1 MLSRKN
7 RLDEPRET
15 AARAVEKRGL
25 LGFVRKLDFSGEIVS
40 ILIALILL
48 CAFFSLTSPY
58 FLTIK
63 NILNFTMNT
72 SILGIM
78 AAGLFIAMVM
88 GEIDVSQY
96 SILALSSGIMVIL
109 IRRGMN
115 SGLAIAIAIGVTLV
129 CGMINGS
136 LVAFLRI
143 NPIITTLGA
152 MMVYRGI
159 AFNITEARALGVT
172 GHFFSAVG
180 SGRILGI
187 PVSVYIML
195 GVYLLVHVIMAY
207 TAHGKRVYAVGGN
220 PEASFI
226 SGIDVRM
233 VRFWGLVFSAVTAG
247 LAGLIFVSQVGA
259 TVPTAGEAGL
269 LDVVT
274 AVILGG
280 ISLSGGKGRIGG
292 TLIGVLILAV
302 LQNGMVLLSVQAYYQ
317 LIVKGAVIL
326 LAVFVDSVRGGGF
339 K

>member
-1 MLSRKN
+1 MH
-7 RLDEPRET
+7 EPRET
-15 AARAVEKRGL
+15 VAGDVKKA
-25 LGFVRKLDFSGEIVS
+25 GFFRFIRKVDFSGEIVS
-40 ILIALILL
+40 IFIALILL
-48 CAFFSLTSPY
+48 CVFFSLTSPY

-72 SILGIM
+72 SILGLM
-78 AAGLFIAMVM
+78 AAGLFVAMLI

-96 SILALSSGIMVIL
+96 SILALSTAIMVIL

-115 SGLAIAIAIGVTLV
+115 SGLAIATALCVSLV
-129 CGMINGS
+129 CGIINGT

-143 NPIITTLGA
+143 NPINTTLGA

-159 AFNITEARALGVT
+159 AFKITEAQAMGVT
-172 GHFFSAVG
+172 GNFFSAVG

-187 PVSVYIML
+187 PVSVYIMF
-195 GVYLLVHVIMAY
+195 GVYLLVHVILTF

-220 PEASFI
+220 PEASYI
-226 SGIDVRM
+226 SGIDVKM
-233 VRFWGLVFSAVTAG
+233 VRFWGLVVSAVSAG

-259 TVPTAGEAGL
+259 TVPTAGQAGL

-280 ISLSGGKGRIGG
+280 ISLSGGKGKIVG

-302 LQNGMVLLSVQAYYQ
+302 LSNGMVLLGVQGYYQ
-317 LIVKGAVIL
+317 QIVKGLVIL
-326 LAVFVDSVRGGGF
+326 MAVFVDSIRGGGF

>member
-1 MLSRKN
+1 M
-7 RLDEPRET
+7 DEPQET
-15 AARAVEKRGL
+15 GTKAVKKAGL
-25 LGFVRKLDFSGEIVS
+25 FGFIRKWDFSGEIVS
-40 ILIALILL
+40 ILIALIIL

-78 AAGLFIAMVM
+78 AAGLFIAMVI

-96 SILALSSGIMVIL
+96 SILALSTAIMVIF

-115 SGLAIAIAIGVTLV
+115 SGLAIVIAIVVALV
-129 CGMINGS
+129 CGMINGFS
-136 LVAFLRI
+136 VAFLRI
-143 NPIITTLGA
+143 NPIITTLGT
-152 MMVYRGI
+152 MMIYRGI
-159 AFNITEARALGVT
+159 AFKITEAKALGVT
-172 GHFFSAVG
+172 GVFFSAVG

-187 PVSVYIML
+187 PISVYIML
-195 GVYLLVHVIMAY
+195 GIYLLVHIMLTY

-233 VRFWGLVFSAVTAG
+233 VRFWGLVVSGAAAG

-259 TVPTAGEAGL
+259 TVPTAGQGGL
-269 LDVVT
+269 MDVIT

-280 ISLSGGKGRIGG
+280 ISLSGGKGKVAG
-292 TLIGVLILAV
+292 TLIGVLILAI
-302 LQNGMVLLSVQAYYQ
+302 LSNGMVLLSVQSYYQ
-317 LIVKGAVIL
+317 AIVKGGVIL
-326 LAVFVDSVRGGGF
+326 MAVFVDSVRGGGF